1 MTSPSESRVI
11 YESDLSIFN
20 GRLCSLRILIH
31 SQTENQVK
39 IRVTSSSDVS
49 ILLDRTI
56 EFSECQKLIDILN
69 GVIKARAQDPTIL
82 GPRVDQ
88 VFGDSEFPYRL
99 VVQPRNSD
107 IPLINIPMAQA
118 SPEERCDHVLQ
129 LYLTEKTQHQA
140 QIAKTEELSKQL
152 QSTVA
157 EYNALRQRC
166 EFDEKEINL
175 LRQLTRSNSENRKR
189 NRDDSDSTPMKK
201 RRCRCGDDESCGSDC
216 DGEMEEDEEDDDI
229 SADVQMFRA
238 AASQLQMSGR
248 ESHNEVTKVGG
259 VSTALPGSFAHTFV
273 I

>member
-1 MTSPSESRVI
+1 MTSPTESRVI

-31 SQTENQVK
+31 SQTENRVK

-88 VFGDSEFPYRL
+88 
-99 VVQPRNSD
+99 PRNSD

-140 QIAKTEELSKQL
+140 QIAKTDELSKQL
-152 QSTVA
+152 QSTVT

-166 EFDEKEINL
+166 EFGEKEINL

-216 DGEMEEDEEDDDI
+216 DGEMEEDEEEDDDI

-248 ESHNEVTKVGG
+248 ESHNGEGG
-259 VSTALPGSFAHTFV
+259 FWLKIAQNE
-273 I
+273 